1 MERHQ
6 KYVTNL
12 YEAINKIDTN
22 VIQNLEDE
30 IIQRIGT
37 RNNIYIIGN
46 GGSAAN
52 AHHVAGDYLKSLS
65 ILGLRLNISCPSDNI
80 CCLTALAN
88 DVDYAQVYEIFINSV
103 GLKDDLLITLSGSGN
118 STNIVKAALAAKNK
132 KMKVC
137 TLTGYTGGSLK
148 KIGDINIHFDIMDME
163 IAEDC
168 QLVIFHILKQAIVEN
183 CQKNGAKTSFSS
195 NRYEKRVL
203 EDLNA

>member
-6 KYVTNL
+6 KYVSNL
-12 YEAINKIDTN
+12 HGAINKIDYKI
-22 VIQNLEDE
+22 IQKLEDE
-30 IIQRIGT
+30 ILDRIGT
-37 RNNIYIIGN
+37 RKNIYIIGN

-132 KMKVC
+132 EMRVC

-168 QLVIFHILKQAIVEN
+168 QLVIFHILKQSIVES
-183 CQKNGAKTSFSS
+183 CQKNGAKNSISS